1 MPIYTQSVN
10 RRTKGSRL
18 AKRFDKVNNGQVISD
33 ADTVQA

>member
-10 RRTKGSRL
+10 RRTNEFRL
-18 AKRFDKVNNGQVISD
+18 AKRFDKVNNGRVISD